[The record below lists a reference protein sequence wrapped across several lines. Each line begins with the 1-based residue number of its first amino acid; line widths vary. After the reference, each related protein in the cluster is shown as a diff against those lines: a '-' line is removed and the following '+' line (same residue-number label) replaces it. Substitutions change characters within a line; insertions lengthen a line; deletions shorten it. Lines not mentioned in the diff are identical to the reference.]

1 MSHPEQFTVANVDSG
16 VDSEGLVYQGPYE
29 TASVL
34 GARRAPQRASDV
46 LNIKNR
52 KVKDTDRPK
61 PVQLKPPFKVG
72 IREEPSRRKARLDA
86 EARLNGGDAE
96 RRESSATTTTVH
108 RPSKALPKRTSRK
121 ATTPPH
127 SAAPPPALPSPAENP
142 TTPRA
147 WPLPPQSPPA
157 QPAAPLSAAQMD
169 FDFLDA
175 QPVTLQRLL
184 TAASQQAPVYAM
196 ANELLLP
203 SRESAPPAPHPPTPR
218 ASVPRAS
225 IPHAPT
231 PRASVPRA
239 STPHASALHAPTPHA
254 PAPHTSAPH
263 APAPHASV
271 PHAYAPHPL
280 EGQNNPTAPNT
291 MPTMPPLG
299 LGPLPSLLAPGCW
312 LLW

>member
-1 MSHPEQFTVANVDSG
+1 
-16 VDSEGLVYQGPYE
+16 
-29 TASVL
+29 
-34 GARRAPQRASDV
+34 
-46 LNIKNR
+46 
-52 KVKDTDRPK
+52 
-61 PVQLKPPFKVG
+61 
-72 IREEPSRRKARLDA
+72 
-86 EARLNGGDAE
+86 
-96 RRESSATTTTVH
+96 
-108 RPSKALPKRTSRK
+108 
-121 ATTPPH
+121 
-127 SAAPPPALPSPAENP
+127 
-142 TTPRA
+142 
-147 WPLPPQSPPA
+147 
-157 QPAAPLSAAQMD
+157 MD
-169 FDFLDA
+169 FDFLEA

-203 SRESAPPAPHPPTPR
+203 SRESAPPAPHP
-218 ASVPRAS
+218 
-225 IPHAPT
+225 PT

-299 LGPLPSLLAPGCW
+299 LGPPPIPPRPGMLAPMVTAADRPSEPPLVTPIPVNAISYHESPLQIGSAGVMQHTTFSRLNRTPSVTHLTPEF
-312 LLW
+312 LLFLGESYQHHHGAQVVSEPSYIMLTKV